1 MSDYV
6 EPDLTG
12 RPRPVNDAAVSV
24 SKVLGIIGALVTT
37 AVTYGIITS
46 VQGDAVTGLLGLIP
60 GAITAV
66 LAAYS
71 AFRVA
76 AEAEPQ
82 VTPVSK
88 PVVVINGE
96 QVPLVPATGPTVV

>member
-1 MSDYV
+1 MSDIV
-6 EPDLTG
+6 EPELTG
-12 RPRPVNDAAVSV
+12 RPRPVHNAAVSI

-46 VQGDAVTGLLGLIP
+46 VQGDALLGLLGLIP
-60 GAITAV
+60 GAIAGV
-66 LAAYS
+66 LSAWS
-71 AFRVA
+71 AFRVS

-88 PVVVINGE
+88 PVAVINGE